1 MQDLIGTS
9 IQYKN
14 KSLSVLD
21 QRLLPQKTCW
31 RPCNTI
37 DDMVY
42 MIRTLQIRGAP
53 LIGIGA
59 CLILAHLAEQ
69 GMPETALYAG
79 IEQLSA
85 SRPTAVNLGHCMQ
98 QVQAVLQHTGSAG
111 IVAYTENLFAEDIRL
126 CKRIAQ
132 HGAALIPD
140 KASIL
145 THCNTG
151 SLATAG
157 TGTAMGV
164 IREAKAQ
171 GKDIHLWISE
181 TRPLLQGARLTAW
194 EAADAGIPH
203 TLICDSTAAMLMAQG
218 RTDQIWVGCDRVAAN
233 GDTAN
238 KIGTYALAV
247 NAAYH
252 NVPFYVAIP
261 HTSSDSTC
269 PDGEHIQI
277 EERDA
282 AEVQGVSGH
291 AGAVMWAAP
300 QTPVYNPAFDITP
313 AELITGWVSDS
324 GVYTQQQI
332 TEQGGI

>member
-9 IQYKN
+9 IQYQHQ
-14 KSLSVLD
+14 SLSVLD
-21 QRLLPQKTCW
+21 QRLLPQQTCW
-31 RPCNTI
+31 RPCHTVG
-37 DDMVY
+37 DMVD

-69 GMPETALYAG
+69 GVSETALSAG
-79 IEQLSA
+79 AERLSA
-85 SRPTAVNLGHCMQ
+85 TRPTAVNLGHCMQ
-98 QVQAVLQHTGSAG
+98 RIQATLSHTGPAG
-111 IVAYTENLFAEDIRL
+111 VVDYAETLFAEDVRL
-126 CKRIAQ
+126 CQKIAQ
-132 HGAALIPD
+132 QGAELIPD
-140 KASIL
+140 QAQIL

-164 IREAKAQ
+164 IRQAQTQ
-171 GKDIHLWISE
+171 GKAIHLWISE

-218 RTDQIWVGCDRVAAN
+218 KIDQVWVGCDRVAAN

-247 NAAYH
+247 SAAYH
-252 NVPFYVAIP
+252 KIPFYVAGP
-261 HTSSDSTC
+261 HTSFDRTC
-269 PDGEHIQI
+269 PDGQQIQI

-282 AEVQGVSGH
+282 AEVQGVSGA
-291 AGAVMWAAP
+291 AGSVAWAMQ

-313 AELITGWVSDS
+313 AELITGWVSDT
-324 GVYTQQQI
+324 GVYTQAQMAGQI
-332 TEQGGI
+332 